1 MAHKSPQGSS
11 RPAPKVDDAAARG
24 REAVPEA
31 HGDAVPEAH
40 GDAVMPR
47 RGTPP
52 GRMEKAARRFGRI
65 LVRLGMPPRRL
76 GWHAIVTEAPLER
89 AGDPRVEI
97 LQPAARAT
105 APLPR
110 NIPDR
115 TMLSADPG
123 WWGFSR
129 REVPDRAV
137 APTCLVRI
145 ENATIVAFR
154 SDLKNDY
161 EIGILDGRGRAIH
174 LPQMRFGP
182 RHAELLRRRPPTRR
196 VARATWIAERCY
208 DNHSHWLTSHLPKL
222 LFLCERGLLGDLA
235 IPGRR
240 SATIDASLAALGFDP
255 GGWTSA
261 DPMTALEVD
270 ELTVLTTDRFRADL
284 LAPVRAAHL
293 PATPPRPSRKV
304 LISRRGARGR
314 QLLGEEAMWEDLRAR
329 GFERVEMER
338 LDYAAQVRLMQET
351 ALMLAPH
358 GAGLTNMI
366 FCAPGTHVVEI
377 ADTGYP
383 NPNFHAL
390 ASAMGHP
397 YWLIDAEG
405 VGPGHALDRDLK
417 VAPEAVLDVV
427 ARIEAEMR

>member
-1 MAHKSPQGSS
+1 MKDNGADSS
-11 RPAPKVDDAAARG
+11 AGQDPAAAG
-24 REAVPEA
+24 RKAPLTASNEDVIPL
-31 HGDAVPEAH
+31 
-40 GDAVMPR
+40 R
-47 RGTPP
+47 TTKP
-52 GRMEKAARRFGRI
+52 GRLEKGLTRLGRI
-65 LVRLGMPPRRL
+65 LVRAGLPPRWL
-76 GWHAIVTEAPLER
+76 GWNSIITDWPLDR
-89 AGDPRVEI
+89 PDMDGRVEI
-97 LQPAARAT
+97 VQSAVRAT
-105 APLPR
+105 APLPC

-115 TMLSADPG
+115 GALCDDPG

-129 REVPDRAV
+129 RDVPDRPV
-137 APTCLVRI
+137 APTCLVKIR
-145 ENATIVAFR
+145 NATVVAFR
-154 SDLKNDY
+154 SDFKNDY

-182 RHAELLRRRPPTRR
+182 RHAKLLRRRPPTQH

-222 LFLCERGLLGDLA
+222 LFLRERGLLDNLA
-235 IPGRR
+235 MPGRR
-240 SATIDASLAALGFDP
+240 SATIEASLALLGFNP
-255 GGWTSA
+255 ATWTSA
-261 DPMTALEVD
+261 DPMTALRVD
-270 ELTVLTTDRFRADL
+270 ELTVLTTDRFRAGL
-284 LAPVRAAHL
+284 LEPVRDAHL
-293 PATPPRPSRKV
+293 PKTPPRPFRKV
-304 LISRRGARGR
+304 LISRRSAKGR
-314 QLLGEEAMWEDLRAR
+314 KLLGEDAMWEDLRDR

-383 NPNFHAL
+383 NPNFYAL

-427 ARIEAEMR
+427 TRIEAELR